1 MKERT
6 VLICMYS
13 IKASL
18 TLCPVGGLCYFKDS
32 SFALHLSASP
42 YFTPSL
48 DRRER
53 RIEVGEREI
62 PKSNFFCFVSSLTM
76 TTNKPQPNPLNHH
89 QPPVLPLEALA
100 FIYLLKNSQSLN
112 VIPSQKPL
120 AADKTIPRLEHK
132 ANHSQL
138 LWTIQ
143 SNPISLYLG
152 FKMEVQ
158 CQGQK
163 TGIGWVGKWGGGYG
177 GLLGEH
183 WKCN

>member
-53 RIEVGEREI
+53 RIEGERERSEF
-62 PKSNFFCFVSSLTM
+62 KFFPSVSSLSKTR
-76 TTNKPQPNPLNHH
+76 KL
-89 QPPVLPLEALA
+89 QPPL
-100 FIYLLKNSQSLN
+100 
-112 VIPSQKPL
+112 
-120 AADKTIPRLEHK
+120 
-132 ANHSQL
+132 
-138 LWTIQ
+138 
-143 SNPISLYLG
+143 
-152 FKMEVQ
+152 
-158 CQGQK
+158 
-163 TGIGWVGKWGGGYG
+163 
-177 GLLGEH
+177 
-183 WKCN
+183 